1 MIGTIFK
8 KPRITVLT
16 ELPILA
22 MAVNAPIH
30 LEKEVISL
38 NNKEHMSMKAP
49 LCSSW
54 CVSPILLTDD
64 IKKCTCSNILE
75 YFYSLNEFDSFW
87 RLPLVFFLKTFY
99 NKIVLNFS

>member
-1 MIGTIFK
+1 MIGTIVK

-16 ELPILA
+16 ELPMLA

-38 NNKEHMSMKAP
+38 NNKEHMSMKVP

-54 CVSPILLTDD
+54 CISPICLTVSLM
-64 IKKCTCSNILE
+64 IFLCFSNISVISIVG
-75 YFYSLNEFDSFW
+75 SLN
-87 RLPLVFFLKTFY
+87 
-99 NKIVLNFS
+99 

>member
-1 MIGTIFK
+1 MSHFHCNSLYYT
-8 KPRITVLT
+8 
-16 ELPILA
+16 
-22 MAVNAPIH
+22 
-30 LEKEVISL
+30 ISL
-38 NNKEHMSMKAP
+38 PPQYIPFITIIFYHLHSYINRSFLNWSFIFIFFYY
-49 LCSSW
+49 LN
-54 CVSPILLTDD
+54 

>member
-1 MIGTIFK
+1 MIGTIVK

-38 NNKEHMSMKAP
+38 NNKEHMSMKVP

-54 CVSPILLTDD
+54 CISPILLTDTCRQCMS
-64 IKKCTCSNILE
+64 IVANIAYKNKTTLKFKGESKK
-75 YFYSLNEFDSFW
+75 
-87 RLPLVFFLKTFY
+87 
-99 NKIVLNFS
+99 

>member
-1 MIGTIFK
+1 MIGTIVK

-16 ELPILA
+16 ELPMLA

-38 NNKEHMSMKAP
+38 NNKEHMSMKVP

-54 CVSPILLTDD
+54 CISPILLTD
-64 IKKCTCSNILE
+64 IIFAPGIIPSFIIQSGNIGGRG
-75 YFYSLNEFDSFW
+75 SS
-87 RLPLVFFLKTFY
+87 
-99 NKIVLNFS
+99 I